1 VGNGKQIAVTVA
13 FGSFAE
19 RLDRTF
25 SSFLQ
30 NPFLELHAF
39 IIGEKLPEKRVAG
52 VTYHLRPRDHAFT
65 HDLRDA
71 VYRRWLF
78 IDDLD
83 AEYALVVDNQDVLC
97 MQRMPEIPALLRGA
111 SFAATPEHMAGR
123 YLLGQGYTS
132 AYINCGVTFWHVPS
146 TRTIRQEIIA
156 RGRAQFR
163 NIDDQMSI
171 NEVFHTLYYDQMV
184 LLPSQYNYRACIAPT
199 KIWGWPTVTHL
210 DGVVIYHN
218 SHCIEAARKLI
229 PVKARAELP
238 DLTPDPAPLDERQ
251 QFWRRVRERLK
262 PHVVTT
268 VPPMG
273 QWLSHVMRRKR
284 RN

>member
-1 VGNGKQIAVTVA
+1 MGNGIQVAVTVA
-13 FGSFAE
+13 FGGFAD

-39 IIGEKLPEKRVAG
+39 IVGEKLPEKRVPG
-52 VTYHLRPRDHAFT
+52 ITYHLRPRDPAFT

-71 VYRRWLF
+71 VYRRWIF

-97 MQRMPEIPALLRGA
+97 MQRIPEIPALLRGA
-111 SFAATPEHMAGR
+111 SFAASVEHMGGR

-132 AYINCGVTFWHVPS
+132 TYINCGVTFWHVPS
-146 TRTIRQEIIA
+146 TRAIRHEIIA
-156 RGRAQFR
+156 RGKAQFR

-171 NEVFHTLYYDQMV
+171 NEVMHTRYYDQMV
-184 LLPSQYNYRACIAPT
+184 LLPSQYNYRACIAPAR
-199 KIWGWPTVTHL
+199 IWGWPTVTNL
-210 DGVVIYHN
+210 DGVMIYHN
-218 SHCIEAARKLI
+218 SHCIEAAKKLI
-229 PVKARAELP
+229 PVKPRAQLP
-238 DLTPDPAPLDERQ
+238 DLAADPAPLDERQ
-251 QFWRRVRERLK
+251 QFRRRVRERLK

-268 VPPMG
+268 MPPLG
-273 QWLSHVMRRKR
+273 QWLAYVRSKKQ
-284 RN
+284 